1 MWALRLLSGP
11 MAGQIFPLKSG
22 TNTVGRAPHCEVKL
36 PSSGVSKEHAKLDV
50 LEGKIVLVDLKS
62 RNGTFV
68 NGVQIKSSKIKSGDK
83 IAFHDMM
90 MEIHQLTA
98 QQLQQYQAFAA
109 RMQQRRPPPSTAAP
123 PPSSSYHGNVAFQPQ
138 PYPQGMQAPN
148 AFAASPADSHMP
160 EGQRAPTFAGPGNKL
175 EFLNWLRNYVD
186 TVMLPGV
193 YRLPELLEF
202 RLVLMGFMAAFIFF
216 TTSLSSIPLMTILK
230 SSIERESQRRA
241 LTIARTLAQINRPAL
256 MQGLESSVS
265 IDIAAREPGVE
276 KALIISHID
285 GNVIA
290 PASLAGT
297 YPDLPFIHTARR
309 LGKESVEQINSSRIG
324 ALVPIE
330 FFNAETGANQT
341 AAYAVVIYDMGAL
354 SVDDGRTLSLFI
366 QTFAI
371 ALIIGSILFFFMY
384 KIIEFPIVRL
394 NSQLD
399 TALREGQSDVQ
410 TTYQFP
416 ALVNLVSNINSALS
430 RVGAAASSGGSPQH
444 ERDRHSEMTNIVE
457 LMGFGALA
465 VSGHDLT
472 ITAVNPAFEQRTGTS
487 ASTLVHNTVDK
498 ITDQALKLSLQDLIE
513 RLNTSPDQMA
523 TNDLEFSGQ
532 NFQIAGQAVFGN
544 QRVAYFLFVLL
555 PTDGG

>member
-1 MWALRLLSGP
+1 MWALRLLTGP
-11 MAGQIFPLKSG
+11 QAGHVFPLKNG
-22 TNTVGRAPHCEVKL
+22 TSTVGRAPHCEVKL
-36 PSSGVSKEHAKLDV
+36 PSTGVSKEHAKIDV
-50 LEGKIVLVDLKS
+50 LEGKTVLTDLGS

-68 NGVQIKSSKIKSGDK
+68 NGVQVKSIKIKAGDK
-83 IAFHDMM
+83 IAFHDMIL
-90 MEIHQLTA
+90 EIHQLT
-98 QQLQQYQAFAA
+98 QSQLAQYQAFAA
-109 RMQQRRPPPSTAAP
+109 RMHQQKHAGANPSHHQQ
-123 PPSSSYHGNVAFQPQ
+123 PSYQGNVAFQPQ
-138 PYPQGMQAPN
+138 SPPPAQG
-148 AFAASPADSHMP
+148 FSPAPAGFEMSAANP
-160 EGQRAPTFAGPGNKL
+160 SSAAPSSLPKV
-175 EFLNWLRNYVD
+175 EFLNWLKNYVE
-186 TVMLPGV
+186 TVVLPGA
-193 YRLPELLEF
+193 YRLPELVEF

-230 SSIERESQRRA
+230 SSIEKESQRRA

-256 MQGLESSVS
+256 MQGLESSVT

-276 KALIISHID
+276 KALIISHVD

-309 LGKESVEQINSSRIG
+309 LGKESVEQINSNRIG

-341 AAYAVVIYDMGAL
+341 AAYAVVIYDMGTLA
-354 SVDDGRTLSLFI
+354 VDDGRTLSLFI

-371 ALIIGSILFFFMY
+371 ALIIGGLLFFFMY
-384 KIIEFPIVRL
+384 KIIEFPLIRL

-399 TALREGQSDVQ
+399 VALREGQSDVQ
-410 TTYQFP
+410 TTYLFP
-416 ALVNLVSNINSALS
+416 ALVNLTSNINSALS
-430 RVGAAASSGGSPQH
+430 RVGSSSSATQNQQ
-444 ERDRHSEMTNIVE
+444 ERDRHTEMTNIVE

-465 VSGHDLT
+465 VNGNDMT
-472 ITAVNPAFEQRTGTS
+472 IASVNPAFEQRTGM
-487 ASTLVHNTVDK
+487 ASSQLVHNTVDK

-513 RLNTSPDQMA
+513 RLNLSPDQMA

-532 NFQIAGQAVFGN
+532 NFQIAGQAVYGN

-555 PTDGG
+555 PAEGG